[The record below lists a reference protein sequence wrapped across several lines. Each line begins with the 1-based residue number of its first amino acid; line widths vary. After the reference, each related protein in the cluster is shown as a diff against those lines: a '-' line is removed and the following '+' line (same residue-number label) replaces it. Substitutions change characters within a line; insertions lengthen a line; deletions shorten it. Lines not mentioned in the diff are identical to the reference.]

1 MTRIRP
7 ATREDAAALAAIYGY
22 HVANGFGSFEETA
35 PSAEVMAERWAAI
48 TARGL
53 PYLVAEVDGAVAGLA
68 YAGPYRPRPGYRFS
82 VEDSVYI
89 SPAHQGQGLGKAL
102 LTAII
107 DACETM
113 GLRRM
118 LAFIGDSGNA
128 GSIGVHRSC
137 GFRHAGVLER
147 VGFKAGRWLDVV
159 VMERDLGGE
168 PTATPTTPGLDLS
181 GG

>member
-7 ATREDAAALAAIYGY
+7 ATRDDAAALQAIYGH
-22 HVANGFGSFEETA
+22 HVANGFGSFEESS
-35 PSAEVMAERWAAI
+35 PSVAEMTERWAAI
-48 TARGL
+48 SARGL
-53 PYLVAEVDGAVAGLA
+53 PYLVAEVEGAVAGLA
-68 YAGPYRPRPGYRFS
+68 YAGPYRPRSAYRFA
-82 VEDSVYI
+82 VEDSVYVA
-89 SPAHQGQGLGKAL
+89 PGHQGRGVGKIL
-102 LTAII
+102 LNAVIE
-107 DACETM
+107 ACEGL

-118 LAFIGDSGNA
+118 LAFIGDSANA

-137 GFRHAGVLER
+137 GFRHIGALEK

-168 PTATPTTPGLDLS
+168 PGGAPTGPGMDLS